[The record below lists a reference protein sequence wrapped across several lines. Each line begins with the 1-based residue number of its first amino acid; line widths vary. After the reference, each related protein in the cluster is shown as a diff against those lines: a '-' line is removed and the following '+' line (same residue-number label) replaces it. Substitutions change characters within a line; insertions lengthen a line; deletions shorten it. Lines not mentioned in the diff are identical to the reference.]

1 MIKRN
6 QILTLAVTFAGMFFV
21 HAGTAQQAGKV
32 IRAKGEVFV
41 IAAAGGSQA
50 LKKGSAVSVGDAV
63 KTGENGQALIQMED
77 KSRLIIR
84 KNSEVK
90 IEAFEY
96 KKKDTDKAET
106 SLISGALRA
115 VSGNIAKKN
124 PASVKYSAGTAT
136 IGIRGTDIDI
146 AIVGDGQ
153 TDRPGIYNYVRD
165 GATQMALATGEVADI
180 EKEKAGFSPR
190 DRKPGEPAL
199 QVLDSRPAFIQG
211 TGFDTLIQQLANPR
225 LPSFR

>member
-1 MIKRN
+1 M
-6 QILTLAVTFAGMFFV
+6 LTKVLSALALWGLTGLNAVALAQEAGSV
-21 HAGTAQQAGKV
+21 L
-32 IRAKGEVFV
+32 RAKGEV
-41 IAAAGGSQA
+41 IAVHADGSSEP
-50 LKKGSAVSVGDAV
+50 LKKKSVVKVGDV
-63 KTGENGQALIQMED
+63 IKTGASGQALIRMKD
-77 KSRLIIR
+77 NSRLIIR
-84 KNSEVK
+84 KKSEVK
-90 IEAFEY
+90 IDAFEY
-96 KKKDTDKAET
+96 KKASTDKVET

-115 VSGNIAKKN
+115 VSGKIAKKN

-211 TGFDTLIQQLANPR
+211 TAFDTLIQQLANPR